1 LQIRKNILLS
11 QGINSNKLLNKIS
24 HPNDMQQFE
33 YTNSRKIPEEPNFK
47 NSTISYIDLKRERE
61 RERGDKD
68 NSTRLGQKPKH

>member
-1 LQIRKNILLS
+1 
-11 QGINSNKLLNKIS
+11 
-24 HPNDMQQFE
+24 MQQFE